1 MDHVSKNPEAYV
13 DMLIQG
19 LDSGE
24 KRVQSGSAEL
34 VSLLSEDRPDLLTPY
49 FDKFI
54 KNLEAKAPVL
64 RWEASCTLGNLAR
77 VDEEKKILSVLPT
90 MYPLLEDKSIV
101 LANHTVQALA
111 KIAEHNKEKAEE
123 ILDKLIEKSPLF
135 KKNTVGFIIEAVA
148 RFKDY
153 DELVPKV
160 KEFVEPYLRSEIK
173 VVARKARKTMN
184 KLDRSVGVPHN
195 SH

>member
-1 MDHVSKNPEAYV
+1 
-13 DMLIQG
+13 MLIQG

-34 VSLLSEDRPDLLTPY
+34 VSLLSEDHPDLLVPY

-54 KNLEAKAPVL
+54 GNLEAKAPVL
-64 RWEASCTLGNLAR
+64 RWEAICTLGNLAR
-77 VDEEKKILSVLPT
+77 VDEEKKILSVLPM
-90 MYPLLEDKSIV
+90 MYPLLEHKSIV

-111 KIAEHNKEKAEE
+111 KIAEHNEEKAEE

-135 KKNTVGFIIEAVA
+135 KKTTVGFIIEAVA

-160 KEFVEPYLRSEIK
+160 KEFVEPYLESEMK
-173 VVARKARKTMN
+173 VVAQKAKKTMK
-184 KLDRSVGVPHN
+184 KLG
-195 SH
+195 